1 LNIYLD
7 FASDDFNQR
16 LQAMFACPKKWR
28 PKPKKLESTIAKRSV
43 QEIEDTDED
52 LDDFYL
58 FW

>member
-7 FASDDFNQR
+7 FASDGLNQR
-16 LQAMFACPKKWR
+16 LQAMLVCPKKWR
-28 PKPKKLESTIAKRSV
+28 PKPKNIESTIAKRSV
-43 QEIEDTDED
+43 QEIENTDED